1 MKYVSI
7 IIITLILSC
16 ATSVAQDKRA
26 YQWSTSLGGFFDF
39 TKMVNG
45 RPTLRWKYTVD
56 FVGKTCSTLCD
67 SATGKVLFASSGSK
81 IYDSNMAVIQ
91 NGDNL
96 IDSVWY
102 NQWGQ
107 KGGTCNQADLLLP
120 IGNKVYYF
128 NLNSSDAFLSS
139 VKQFDGMYYH
149 IIDPLANGGAGAVIS
164 KKNKLISDTLGF
176 CGLQAIRHANGKDW
190 WLFKTGFWSVA
201 DSFKLYRWLITDTG
215 IGAMQVIKLPPTLPP
230 MAEEDIA
237 QAGIQFNELG
247 TKILIGRGFC
257 FFMADFNRCSGT
269 LKNVKKIVPES
280 TWKYWNPDGSDTVQ
294 TFLNPGD
301 SNIDLRLT
309 GLCYSPSGKYIYV
322 LKPYSIWQWDWA
334 DTNKATAWTVIR
346 SGGDTNWL
354 YATQYSY
361 AKLGP
366 DNRIY
371 IGTAGGGEAWQVID
385 SPDVKGFGCAL
396 KLRQILVPY
405 GTFPA
410 TGMQVPANTPNYKLG
425 KDESLCWPLV
435 VGEMEKTNDAWS
447 IYPNP
452 TQNSLTVLFTSTLS
466 TTQKIEIYNMQ
477 GQLVQQCFANKGQS
491 KYNVYLQVPNGIYI
505 VKINNECKRLVVE

>member
-16 ATSVAQDKRA
+16 ATLVAQDKRD
-26 YQWSTSLGGFFDF
+26 YQWSTKFGGFLDF
-39 TKMVNG
+39 TQMVNG
-45 RPTLRWKYTVD
+45 RPTLRWKYTFD
-56 FVGKTCSTLCD
+56 YNCRTCSILCD

-91 NGDNL
+91 NGDTL

-102 NQWGQ
+102 NQWG
-107 KGGTCNQADLLLP
+107 KTGGNSNQADLLLP
-120 IGNKVYYF
+120 VGNKVYYF
-128 NLNSSDAFLSS
+128 NCNASDAYLSSD
-139 VKQFDGMYYH
+139 KQFDGMYYH
-149 IIDPLANGGAGAVIS
+149 IIDPQANGGAGAVIS

-176 CGLQAIRHANGKDW
+176 SGLQAIRHANGRDW
-190 WLFKTGFWSVA
+190 WLFKTGFWSIN
-201 DSFKLYRWLITDTG
+201 DSLKLYKWLISDTG
-215 IGAMQVIKLPPTLPP
+215 VGAMQVIKLPPLNFPFP
-230 MAEEDIA
+230 GESNYG
-237 QAGIQFNELG
+237 AGIQFNELG
-247 TKILIGRGFC
+247 TKMLIGRVFC
-257 FFMADFNRCSGT
+257 FYMADFNRCSGT
-269 LKNVKKIVPES
+269 LKNVKKIVPEC
-280 TWKYWNPDGSDTVQ
+280 TWKFWNPDGTDTIQ

-301 SNIDLRLT
+301 SAIDST
-309 GLCYSPSGKYIYV
+309 ISGLCYSPNGRFIYV
-322 LKPYSIWQWDWA
+322 VKLNSIWQWDWA

-410 TGMQVPANTPNYKLG
+410 TGMLVPANTPNYKLG
-425 KDESLCWPLV
+425 KDESLCWPLANEELAIGNEQLMV
-435 VGEMEKTNDAWS
+435 
-447 IYPNP
+447 YPNP
-452 TQNSLTVLFTSTLS
+452 ANSVLYIQASYQQKRELYSYTGQLLFTTSEN
-466 TTQKIEIYNMQ
+466 KID
-477 GQLVQQCFANKGQS
+477 VS
-491 KYNVYLQVPNGIYI
+491 KYPRGLYF
-505 VKINNECKRLVVE
+505 VKCGAEVMKVILE

>member
-16 ATSVAQDKRA
+16 ATLVAQDKRA
-26 YQWSTSLGGFFDF
+26 YQWSTTLGAFLDF
-39 TKMVNG
+39 TQMVNS
-45 RPTLRWKYTVD
+45 RPTLRWKYTID
-56 FVGKTCSTLCD
+56 DNGKTGSTICD
-67 SATGKVLFASSGSK
+67 SASGKVLFKSNGAR
-81 IYDSNMAVIQ
+81 IFDSNMAVIQ
-91 NGDNL
+91 NGDTL
-96 IDSVWY
+96 IDSIWY
-102 NQWGQ
+102 NQWGK
-107 KGGTCNQADLLLP
+107 KGNNTSQGDLLLP
-120 IGNKVYYF
+120 VGNKIYYF
-128 NLNSSDAFLSS
+128 NLNASDVYLSTD
-139 VKQFDGMYYH
+139 KQFDGMYYH
-149 IIDPLANGGAGAVIS
+149 IIDPQANGGAGAVIS

-176 CGLQAIRHANGKDW
+176 SGLQAIRHANGRDW
-190 WLFKTGFWSVA
+190 WLFKTGFWSIN
-201 DSFKLYRWLITDTG
+201 DSLKLYRWLISDTG
-215 IGAMQVIKLPPTLPP
+215 VGAMQVIKMPPLNFPFP
-230 MAEEDIA
+230 GESNYG
-237 QAGIQFNELG
+237 AGIQFNELG
-247 TKILIGRGFC
+247 TKMLIGRVFC
-257 FFMADFNRCSGT
+257 FYMADFNRCSGT
-269 LKNVKKIVPES
+269 LKNVKKIVPEC
-280 TWKYWNPDGSDTVQ
+280 TWKFWNPDGTDTIQ

-301 SNIDLRLT
+301 SAVDSTLS
-309 GLCYSPSGKYIYV
+309 GLCYSPNGRYIYV
-322 LKPYSIWQWDWA
+322 IKKYSIWQWDWA

-354 YATQYSY
+354 YANQYSY

-371 IGTAGGGEAWQVID
+371 IGIAGLGDAWQVID

-396 KLRQILVPY
+396 KLRQILVPI
-405 GTFPA
+405 GSFPV
-410 TGMQVPANTPNYKLG
+410 TGFGSPSNTPNYKLG
-425 KDESLCWPLV
+425 KDESLCWPLD